1 MSKIICS
8 FFRNKKMNILYIF
21 IFVLIL
27 VIISIFQIIN
37 DYYDYNISEKYGKNV
52 EQRTYYIL
60 EEDKSK
66 IEKLKKN
73 FDFEIFKY
81 DGYNSYTC
89 TLRSYKDTKSLIKYF
104 EKNSINGI
112 LDGSVNTEEIELL
125 RKNQSIYN
133 VMQKIL
139 YVISFIVF
147 NFILSNIYLNN
158 QKDIA
163 LLKIMGYRNFNI
175 LILLLIRIMII
186 ILFSSIL
193 SIALFYFLDFGYIFL
208 ENSLLKSFLMQLN
221 VFDLNFKGTIFLLCL
236 ALYDFTVNILKIK
249 KIDVLS
255 TLNSW

>member
-8 FFRNKKMNILYIF
+8 FFRNKKVNILYIS

-37 DYYDYNISEKYGKNV
+37 DYYDYNIIEKYGKNV

-66 IEKLKKN
+66 IKMLKEN
-73 FDFEIFKY
+73 FDFEKFKY

-89 TLRSYKDTKSLIKYF
+89 ILKSYKDTKSLIKYF
-104 EKNSINGI
+104 ERNSINGI
-112 LDGSVNTEEIELL
+112 LDGSANTKEIELL

-133 VMQKIL
+133 VMQKVL
-139 YVISFIVF
+139 YVIAFVVI

-175 LILLLIRIMII
+175 AIIFLIRLLIIM
-186 ILFSSIL
+186 LFSFLL
-193 SIALFYFLDFGYIFL
+193 SLVLFYFLHFGYIFL
-208 ENSLLKSFLMQLN
+208 DNSLLKSFLMQLN
-221 VFDLNFKGTIFLLCL
+221 IFDFNIRGTTFLLCIVFWDL
-236 ALYDFTVNILKIK
+236 IINVKKIK

-255 TLNSW
+255 ILNN